1 LTASALLTNE
11 NQKMPLI
18 RKILLGLSLLTVVNM
33 SFAGVITLQGDH
45 FSLSY
50 DEALVDP
57 RYKQALLAGSQNTV
71 YFQPTAFS
79 ALSGGSPAS
88 TQALLQLTFTVNP
101 GYAFTGLSF
110 AERGDYFLLDG
121 AGVDVAASVQA
132 VNVATSAS
140 TVLNLSP
147 GSPLSQTG
155 GSTAWELTGNLLLQ
169 GLGSP
174 QTMLVTLD
182 NTLFANAPAG
192 SLGFIQK
199 TYAGFRIATAATTPA
214 AVPEPSSVALLAVG
228 LMAALLAGVRRRT
241 ARV

>member
-1 LTASALLTNE
+1 MTI
-11 NQKMPLI
+11 I
-18 RKILLGLSLLTVVNM
+18 RNVFLSLGLLAVTGVVQ
-33 SFAGVITLQGDH
+33 AAPIVLYGDH
-45 FSLSY
+45 FSVSY
-50 DEALVDP
+50 DDTQVGLF
-57 RYKQALLAGSQNTV
+57 RSGLMSGSMDTV

-88 TQALLQLTFTVNP
+88 TQASLQLTFTINS

-110 AERGDYFLLDG
+110 TERGDYFLLGG

-140 TVLNLSP
+140 TVLNLAP

-155 GSTAWELTGNLLLQ
+155 DSTAWDMTGNLLLQ

-182 NTLFANAPAG
+182 NTLFADASAG
-192 SLGFIQK
+192 SLGFIQN
-199 TYAGFRIATAATTPA
+199 TYTGFRITTAATPA
-214 AVPEPSSVALLAVG
+214 AVPEPSSGALLAVG
-228 LMAALLAGVRRRT
+228 LMAALLAGVRKRT
-241 ARV
+241 TRL